1 MSLTAYNGLMTKKS
15 LKYIQEETIKRIED
29 FKEASLDELADN
41 LSNDIV
47 EYFDGIDNIV
57 DSIEFYGLNEKNI
70 LKELRDIDKSNI
82 SVFSYLKRSG
92 RILSKSQYSNM
103 FKVHLKLTIEF
114 INNKYLIYPNI
125 LVNKHKNILL
135 EYLNDWYCQN
145 QCDPDEN
152 VDPLEWKEREND
164 WYVFNE
170 NEYFENTINLFNPN
184 NYSSNI
190 LRCLDEKF
198 IDKILKKIPNRTD
211 RLFYK
216 GRKIMID
223 NELKNI
229 SEKDK
234 VSYFMDRRKE
244 LYNNKGIVYD
254 YINKNNIDLIEIN
267 KELLTKKINLN
278 EF

>member
-267 KELLTKKINLN
+267 KELLTKKNNLN